1 MSDTIM
7 PQGGHLPGALLCC
20 GCADLRHV
28 ANQNEIDIVG
38 TWDNRVTLAGE
49 CKWTSAPVGMGM
61 VYQLRRKTIGLEV
74 RDPVQWVLA
83 SCSGFEPEVRR
94 RAEQGDLLLIEPDDL
109 FDPEL
114 ERPV

>member
-1 MSDTIM
+1 
-7 PQGGHLPGALLCC
+7 
-20 GCADLRHV
+20 
-28 ANQNEIDIVG
+28 
-38 TWDNRVTLAGE
+38 AGE
-49 CKWTSAPVGMGM
+49 CKWTSAPVGMDM

-83 SCSGFEPEVRR
+83 SRSGFEPEVRR
-94 RAEQGDLLLIEPDDL
+94 RAEQGDLLLIEPDNL